1 MQGEK
6 NMKNPIDNYWNL
18 KLESVKENLEKN
30 RFKVFIAP
38 NAKAAK
44 EIAINDII
52 PELDIKTVSWGGSMS
67 FVATGLFHELK
78 DNPDLEVLNTFNQ
91 KLTPEQML
99 ELRRQSLMVDLF
111 ITGTNAVTQDGHL
124 VNLDMVGNRVAAIMW
139 GPKNVLLIIGRNK
152 ICEDLE
158 EAMLRI
164 KNYAAVVNTMNLDK
178 KTPCV
183 KTGTCQDCSS
193 PERICNYWTITEKSF
208 IKERIKIILVN
219 EDLGF

>member
-1 MQGEK
+1 
-6 NMKNPIDNYWNL
+6 MKKPIDNFWNL
-18 KLESVKENLEKN
+18 KLEAVKKNLVKN
-30 RFKVFIAP
+30 NFEVFIAP
-38 NAKAAK
+38 DAKAAK
-44 EIAINDII
+44 NIALNDII

-67 FVATGLFHELK
+67 FVATGLFHELNA
-78 DNPDLEVLNTFNQ
+78 NPDLEVLNTFNR
-91 KLTPEQML
+91 KLSMEEML
-99 ELRRQSLMVDLF
+99 ELRRQSLLVDLF
-111 ITGTNAVTQDGHL
+111 VTGTNAVTQDGHL

-139 GPKNVLLIIGRNK
+139 GPKNVLLIVGRNK

-158 EAMLRI
+158 EAMMRI

-183 KTGTCQDCSS
+183 KTGICHDCSS